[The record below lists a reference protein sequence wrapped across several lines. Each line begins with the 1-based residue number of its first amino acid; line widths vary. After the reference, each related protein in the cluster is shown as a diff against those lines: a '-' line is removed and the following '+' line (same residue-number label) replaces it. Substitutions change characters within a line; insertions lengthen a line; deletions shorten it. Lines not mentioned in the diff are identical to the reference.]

1 MTVENDPIPLSIPK
15 GVPLYRDER
24 GTVRV
29 NNSRVLLD
37 VVVGAYTLGCDAQ
50 EISRQY
56 TTASAADVEGVLTY
70 YQANK
75 GEVDSYL
82 RIRRAQGDKIKEHF
96 QSQPQY
102 TEWLK
107 QFKERVK
114 EKA

>member
-1 MTVENDPIPLSIPK
+1 MAIDNDPIPLSIPK

-37 VVVGAYTLGCDAQ
+37 SVLGARTLGYDAE
-50 EISRQY
+50 EISKQY
-56 TTASAADVEGVLTY
+56 TTASAADVEVVLTY

-75 GEVDSYL
+75 NEVDKYL
-82 RIRRAQGDKIKEHF
+82 RIRQERGDKIKEYL
-96 QSQPQY
+96 QSQPEY
-102 TEWLK
+102 IEWLNR
-107 QFKERVK
+107 FKERVK